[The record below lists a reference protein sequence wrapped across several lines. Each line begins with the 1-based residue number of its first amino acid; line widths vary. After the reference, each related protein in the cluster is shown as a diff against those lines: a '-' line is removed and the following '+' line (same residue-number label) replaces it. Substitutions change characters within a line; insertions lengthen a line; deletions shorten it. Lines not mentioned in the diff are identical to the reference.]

1 MPYTEEMHKSIMELA
16 EQQKKAIDTSHNLYH
31 SFREDR
37 YQFSYEIDH
46 NSHLDVLR
54 EQNICLDN
62 NQFFVYLK
70 HNGENSNDLKLH
82 IPLKQGAEN
91 GLLVA
96 NVINQ
101 LNIGIV
107 GAIKAVNPNIGNLDV
122 AIDEGS
128 KLRATT
134 GAAITIYFKDNATS
148 EEIAQ
153 AIYHINKRLEEANRL
168 YPINIGKTAHSDK
181 KISPFVSVTI
191 DKDGG
196 SYIDASTSKGVAAR
210 QQLLGKSIQLKE
222 IEKIL
227 PLCNTLEKIDDYI
240 SNREKLGTYTSK
252 FSQFK
257 FLYSAIITPFTK
269 TQKLDA
275 ANALRE
281 VILGRATAD
290 TLIEHLGALNERNSN
305 LKKVFDFVMKE
316 HPQLSHDLRAS
327 EQCIKP

>member
-1 MPYTEEMHKSIMELA
+1 MPYTEEIHQSIMDLA
-16 EQQKKAIDTSHNLYH
+16 EQQKKAVSTSHNLYH

-37 YQFSYEIDH
+37 YKFSYEIDH

-54 EQNICLDN
+54 EQNIFLDN

-70 HNGENSNDLKLH
+70 YNGENSNDLKLH

-96 NVINQ
+96 NIINQ

-107 GAIKAVNPNIGNLDV
+107 GAIKAVNPNIGNLSV
-122 AIDEGS
+122 SIDEES

-153 AIYHINKRLEEANRL
+153 AIYHINQRLEEVDRL
-168 YPINIGKTAHSDK
+168 HPINCGKTANSDK

-196 SYIDASTSKGVAAR
+196 FYIDASTSKGVEAR
-210 QQLLGKSIQLKE
+210 QQLLSKSIQLKQ

-227 PLCNTLEKIDDYI
+227 PLCKTLEKIDGYI
-240 SNREKLGTYTSK
+240 SNREKLDTYTSK

-275 ANALRE
+275 ANALRK
-281 VILGRATAD
+281 VILGNATAD
-290 TLIEHLGALNERNSN
+290 TLIKHLDALNERNSN

-316 HPQLSHDLRAS
+316 HPQLSDDLRAN
-327 EQCIKP
+327 ERCIKP